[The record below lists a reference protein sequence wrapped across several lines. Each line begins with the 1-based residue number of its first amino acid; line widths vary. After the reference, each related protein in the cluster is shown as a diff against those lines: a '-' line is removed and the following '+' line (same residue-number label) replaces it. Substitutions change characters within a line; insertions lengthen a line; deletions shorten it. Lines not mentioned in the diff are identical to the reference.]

1 MHQLQFAQERTDK
14 LIIAIDPQLI
24 EPKRHVRGNI
34 FVKETQRAERQRQKH
49 RAFDEFENC
58 DGEQGSAAVST
69 PFRLSS
75 SSRHIKSQIRQ
86 SRLII
91 D

>member
-1 MHQLQFAQERTDK
+1 
-14 LIIAIDPQLI
+14 
-24 EPKRHVRGNI
+24 
-34 FVKETQRAERQRQKH
+34 VKETQRAERHRQKQ

-58 DGEQGSAAVST
+58 DGEQGSAAMST
-69 PFRLSS
+69 PFRSSS

-86 SRLII
+86 SLLTI

>member
-1 MHQLQFAQERTDK
+1 
-14 LIIAIDPQLI
+14 
-24 EPKRHVRGNI
+24 
-34 FVKETQRAERQRQKH
+34 VKETQRAERQRQKH

-58 DGEQGSAAVST
+58 DGEQGSAAMST
-69 PFRLSS
+69 PFRLSSS